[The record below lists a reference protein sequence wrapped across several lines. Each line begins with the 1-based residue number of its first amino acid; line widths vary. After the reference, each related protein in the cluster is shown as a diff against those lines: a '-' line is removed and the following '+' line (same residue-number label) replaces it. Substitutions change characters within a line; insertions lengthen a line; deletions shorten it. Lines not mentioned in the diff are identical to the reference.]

1 MDITTTLLIILLCL
15 LLEGFFSGS
24 EIGVVSA
31 DQIKL
36 RHEAAKGS
44 KGAKLALAM
53 LKNPEWLLSTTLVG
67 TNIAVVTNTTMVTAL
82 MIHLFGDQ
90 GSWLAVVLAAP
101 LIWVFGEIVPKSVF
115 QQRADTLT
123 PIVIFALRFFSVLFW
138 PILVFFSLVTKL
150 LAKLV
155 GGTERNP
162 FTMREEIVTM
172 LKMPATSDGDIQPV
186 EKEMIQRLFNF
197 TETRVADS
205 MRPLIEVTGIDKE
218 ATCGEA
224 RRLAIQTAHAR
235 LPVFEERVDQ
245 IIGML
250 HVLDLLGEPDD
261 LPIAGFIREALYVP
275 ATKSVQDLLVQFR
288 QAGEVVAVV
297 VDEFGAAEGLVTVE
311 DIVEEVVEDLSD
323 EYDAK
328 EPAQSRY
335 QKLDERDYLTSGR
348 TELTDIAETL
358 GIDLSSEEYS
368 TIAGYILHRTGRIPP
383 QGTQIEAGKVTLNVH
398 RASPRIIEEVR
409 IRWTEA

>member
-1 MDITTTLLIILLCL
+1 
-15 LLEGFFSGS
+15 
-24 EIGVVSA
+24 
-31 DQIKL
+31 
-36 RHEAAKGS
+36 
-44 KGAKLALAM
+44 
-53 LKNPEWLLSTTLVG
+53 
-67 TNIAVVTNTTMVTAL
+67 
-82 MIHLFGDQ
+82 
-90 GSWLAVVLAAP
+90 
-101 LIWVFGEIVPKSVF
+101 
-115 QQRADTLT
+115 
-123 PIVIFALRFFSVLFW
+123 
-138 PILVFFSLVTKL
+138 
-150 LAKLV
+150 
-155 GGTERNP
+155 
-162 FTMREEIVTM
+162 
-172 LKMPATSDGDIQPV
+172 
-186 EKEMIQRLFNF
+186 
-197 TETRVADS
+197 
-205 MRPLIEVTGIDKE
+205 
-218 ATCGEA
+218 
-224 RRLAIQTAHAR
+224 
-235 LPVFEERVDQ
+235 
-245 IIGML
+245 ML